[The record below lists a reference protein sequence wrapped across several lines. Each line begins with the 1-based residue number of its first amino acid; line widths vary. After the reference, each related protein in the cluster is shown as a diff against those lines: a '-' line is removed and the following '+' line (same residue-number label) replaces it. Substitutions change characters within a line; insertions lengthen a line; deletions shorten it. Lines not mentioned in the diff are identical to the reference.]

1 MRDLMKERVIRCNTQ
16 HPDSGN
22 LIDMPFTEIFFV
34 LFSCHVWALVIS
46 NLLGKLT

>member
-22 LIDMPFTEIFFV
+22 LIDMPFTEIFFCFV
-34 LFSCHVWALVIS
+34 FLSRVGIS
-46 NLLGKLT
+46 YK